1 MTAASVGTNRSGGP
15 ASFGDRLASAVR
27 ERSPLCVG
35 IDPHA
40 ATLAAWGL
48 GRDEQGLAAFGAALV
63 DAAAGRA
70 AIVKPQVAFFE
81 AAGVAGYRA
90 LDATIRRARDAGL
103 LVVADV
109 KRGDIGST
117 GDDYAL
123 AWVDRDGPFRADA
136 MTVSPYLGYG
146 SLAGTVDVARR
157 NAAGVFVLAATS
169 NPEARVLQTAVLAE
183 GPRAGRTVAAG
194 IVLDVADDNRTAAQ
208 RARVASGQR
217 PRDVADDDRTAAQ
230 RARDVADDDRT
241 GGEQAL
247 GDVGL
252 VLGATLDLADFGIDS
267 ESIGSAPVLAPGF
280 GAQGARIEDLRARYG
295 SRAEQV
301 LVNESR
307 GLLTDGPDG
316 VAALVQDRADRI
328 RAALGAAA

>member
-1 MTAASVGTNRSGGP
+1 MTAAIVDTPRSGGP
-15 ASFGDRLASAVR
+15 ASFGDRLASAMG

-48 GRDEQGLAAFGAALV
+48 ARDEQGLTAFGATLV

-109 KRGDIGST
+109 KRGDIGTT

-123 AWVDRDGPFRADA
+123 AWLDRDGPFAADA

-146 SLAGTVDVARR
+146 SLRGTIDVARR
-157 NAAGVFVLAATS
+157 NGAGVFVLAATS

-183 GPRAGRTVAAG
+183 GPRTGRTVAAG
-194 IVLDVADDNRTAAQ
+194 IVLDVADDNRS
-208 RARVASGQR
+208 VG
-217 PRDVADDDRTAAQ
+217 D
-230 RARDVADDDRT
+230 
-241 GGEQAL
+241 QAL

-252 VLGATLDLADFGIDS
+252 VLGATLHLDDFGIDADA
-267 ESIGSAPVLAPGF
+267 IGTAPVLAPGF
-280 GAQGARIEDLRARYG
+280 GAQGARIEDLRALYG
-295 SRAEQV
+295 ARAEQV
-301 LVNESR
+301 LVSESR

-316 VAALVQDRADRI
+316 AAALVADRADRI
-328 RAALGAAA
+328 RSALAAAA

>member
-1 MTAASVGTNRSGGP
+1 MATTRSGGP
-15 ASFGDRLASAVR
+15 ASFGDRLASAMG

-48 GRDEQGLAAFGAALV
+48 ARDEQGLTAFGATLV

-109 KRGDIGST
+109 KRGDIGTT

-123 AWVDRDGPFRADA
+123 AWLDRDGPFAADA

-146 SLAGTVDVARR
+146 SLRGTIDVARR
-157 NAAGVFVLAATS
+157 NGAGVFVLAATS

-183 GPRAGRTVAAG
+183 GPRTGRTVAAG
-194 IVLDVADDNRTAAQ
+194 IVLDVADDNRS
-208 RARVASGQR
+208 VG
-217 PRDVADDDRTAAQ
+217 D
-230 RARDVADDDRT
+230 
-241 GGEQAL
+241 QAL

-252 VLGATLDLADFGIDS
+252 VLGATLHLDDFGIDADA
-267 ESIGSAPVLAPGF
+267 IGTAPVLAPGF
-280 GAQGARIEDLRARYG
+280 GAQGARIEDLRALYG
-295 SRAEQV
+295 ARAEQV
-301 LVNESR
+301 LVSESR

-316 VAALVQDRADRI
+316 VTALVTDRADRI
-328 RAALGAAA
+328 RTALAAAA

>member
-1 MTAASVGTNRSGGP
+1 MASRS
-15 ASFGDRLASAVR
+15 A
-27 ERSPLCVG
+27 LCVG

-48 GRDEQGLAAFGAALV
+48 GRDEQGLTAFGATLV

-70 AIVKPQVAFFE
+70 AVVKPQIAFFE
-81 AAGVAGYRA
+81 AAGVPGYRA
-90 LDATIRRARDAGL
+90 LDATLRRARDAGL

-117 GDDYAL
+117 GDDYAE

-146 SLAGTVDVARR
+146 SLRGTIDTARA
-157 NAAGVFVLAATS
+157 NGAGVFVLAATS

-194 IVLDVADDNRTAAQ
+194 IVEDVADDNQSAA
-208 RARVASGQR
+208 
-217 PRDVADDDRTAAQ
+217 
-230 RARDVADDDRT
+230 
-241 GGEQAL
+241 EQPL

-252 VLGATLDLADFGIDS
+252 VLGATLDLDDFGISGDD
-267 ESIGSAPVLAPGF
+267 IGTAPVLAPGF
-280 GAQGARIEDLRARYG
+280 GAQGARIEDLRSLYGARAG
-295 SRAEQV
+295 QV

-307 GLLTDGPDG
+307 GLLVDGPDG
-316 VAALVQDRADRI
+316 VAALVADRADRI
-328 RAALGAAA
+328 AAALGAAA

>member
-1 MTAASVGTNRSGGP
+1 MVTP
-15 ASFGDRLASAVR
+15 FGVRLAAAIDARSA
-27 ERSPLCVG
+27 LCVG

-48 GRDEQGLAAFGAALV
+48 GRDEEGLTAFGATLV

-70 AIVKPQVAFFE
+70 AVVKPQVAFFE
-81 AAGVAGYRA
+81 AAGAAGFRA
-90 LDATIRRARDAGL
+90 LEATIRRARDAGL

-123 AWVDRDGPFRADA
+123 AWLDRDGPFAADA
-136 MTVSPYLGYG
+136 MTVSPYLGYA
-146 SLAGTVDVARR
+146 SLAGTIRVAR
-157 NAAGVFVLAATS
+157 AHGAGVFVLAATS
-169 NPEARVLQTAVLAE
+169 NPEARVLQTAVVAE

-194 IVLDVADDNRTAAQ
+194 IVVDVADENRTT
-208 RARVASGQR
+208 
-217 PRDVADDDRTAAQ
+217 AD
-230 RARDVADDDRT
+230 
-241 GGEQAL
+241 QAL

-252 VLGATLDLADFGIDS
+252 VLGATLDLDDFGITADD
-267 ESIGSAPVLAPGF
+267 IGAAPVLAPGF
-280 GAQGARIEDLRARYG
+280 GAQGARIGDLRGLYG

-307 GLLTDGPDG
+307 GLLVDGPDAVAG
-316 VAALVQDRADRI
+316 LVADRAERIARALAVAA
-328 RAALGAAA
+328 

>member
-1 MTAASVGTNRSGGP
+1 MTPARSGGP
-15 ASFGDRLASAVR
+15 TPFGVRLAAAIGSRSA
-27 ERSPLCVG
+27 LCVG

-48 GRDEQGLAAFGAALV
+48 GRDEAGLTAFGATLV

-70 AIVKPQVAFFE
+70 AVVKPQIAFFE
-81 AAGVAGYRA
+81 AAGVPGYRA

-123 AWVDRDGPFRADA
+123 AWLDRDGPFAADA

-146 SLAGTVDVARR
+146 SLAGTIAVARQ
-157 NAAGVFVLAATS
+157 NGAGVFVLAATS

-194 IVLDVADDNRTAAQ
+194 IVVDVADDNRTT
-208 RARVASGQR
+208 
-217 PRDVADDDRTAAQ
+217 AD
-230 RARDVADDDRT
+230 
-241 GGEQAL
+241 QAL

-252 VLGATLDLADFGIDS
+252 VLGATLDLDDFGITAD
-267 ESIGSAPVLAPGF
+267 EIGTAPVLAPGF
-280 GAQGARIEDLRARYG
+280 GAQGARIEDLRALYG

-307 GLLTDGPDG
+307 GLLGDGPDG
-316 VAALVQDRADRI
+316 VAALVADRADRI
-328 RAALGAAA
+328 RAALEPAA

>member
-1 MTAASVGTNRSGGP
+1 MTAASVATTRSGGP
-15 ASFGDRLASAVR
+15 ASFGDRLASAMG

-48 GRDEQGLAAFGAALV
+48 ARDEQGLTAFGATLV

-109 KRGDIGST
+109 KRGDIGTT

-123 AWVDRDGPFRADA
+123 AWLDRDGPFAADA

-146 SLAGTVDVARR
+146 SLRGTIDVARR
-157 NAAGVFVLAATS
+157 NGAGVFVLAATS

-183 GPRAGRTVAAG
+183 GPRTGRTVAAG
-194 IVLDVADDNRTAAQ
+194 IVLDVADDNRS
-208 RARVASGQR
+208 VG
-217 PRDVADDDRTAAQ
+217 D
-230 RARDVADDDRT
+230 
-241 GGEQAL
+241 QAL

-252 VLGATLDLADFGIDS
+252 VLGATLHLDDFGIDADT
-267 ESIGSAPVLAPGF
+267 IGTAPVLAPGF
-280 GAQGARIEDLRARYG
+280 GAQGARIEDLRALYG
-295 SRAEQV
+295 ARAEQV
-301 LVNESR
+301 LVSESR

-316 VAALVQDRADRI
+316 VAALVTERADRI
-328 RAALGAAA
+328 RTALAAAA

>member
-1 MTAASVGTNRSGGP
+1 MTAASVATTRSGGP
-15 ASFGDRLASAVR
+15 ASFGDRLASAMG

-48 GRDEQGLAAFGAALV
+48 ARDEQGLTAFGATLV

-109 KRGDIGST
+109 KRGDIGTT

-123 AWVDRDGPFRADA
+123 AWLDRDGPFAADA

-146 SLAGTVDVARR
+146 SLRGTIDVARR
-157 NAAGVFVLAATS
+157 NGAGVFVLAATS

-183 GPRAGRTVAAG
+183 GPRTGRTVAAG
-194 IVLDVADDNRTAAQ
+194 IVLDVADDNR
-208 RARVASGQR
+208 SLG
-217 PRDVADDDRTAAQ
+217 D
-230 RARDVADDDRT
+230 
-241 GGEQAL
+241 QAL

-252 VLGATLDLADFGIDS
+252 VLGATLHLDDFGIDADA
-267 ESIGSAPVLAPGF
+267 IGTAPVLAPGF
-280 GAQGARIEDLRARYG
+280 GAQGARIEDLRALYG
-295 SRAEQV
+295 ARAEQV
-301 LVNESR
+301 LVSESR

-316 VAALVQDRADRI
+316 VAALVTERADRI
-328 RAALGAAA
+328 RTALAAAA

>member
-1 MTAASVGTNRSGGP
+1 MTAASVGTTPTGGT
-15 ASFGDRLASAVR
+15 ASFGVRLAAAIGSRSA
-27 ERSPLCVG
+27 LCVG

-48 GRDEQGLAAFGAALV
+48 GRDEAGLTAFGATLV

-109 KRGDIGST
+109 KRGDIGTT

-123 AWVDRDGPFRADA
+123 AWLDRDGPFAADA

-146 SLAGTVDVARR
+146 SLAGTVSVARR
-157 NAAGVFVLAATS
+157 NGAGVFVLAATS

-183 GPRAGRTVAAG
+183 GRWAGHSVAAG
-194 IVLDVADDNRTAAQ
+194 IVLSVADDNRA
-208 RARVASGQR
+208 
-217 PRDVADDDRTAAQ
+217 
-230 RARDVADDDRT
+230 
-241 GGEQAL
+241 GGDQPL

-252 VLGATLDLADFGIDS
+252 VLGATLDLDDFGIDADA
-267 ESIGSAPVLAPGF
+267 IGTAPVLAPGF
-280 GAQGARIEDLRARYG
+280 GAQGARIEDLRALYG
-295 SRAEQV
+295 ARAEQV
-301 LVNESR
+301 LVSESR
-307 GLLTDGPDG
+307 GLLTGGPDG
-316 VAALVQDRADRI
+316 VAALVSERAERI

>member
-1 MTAASVGTNRSGGP
+1 MGSRS
-15 ASFGDRLASAVR
+15 A
-27 ERSPLCVG
+27 LCVG
-35 IDPHA
+35 IDPHV

-48 GRDEQGLAAFGAALV
+48 GRDEAGLTAFGRVLV

-70 AIVKPQVAFFE
+70 AVVKPQVAFFE

-109 KRGDIGST
+109 KRGDIGTT
-117 GDDYAL
+117 GDDYAT
-123 AWVDRDGPFRADA
+123 AWLDRDGPFAADA

-146 SLAGTVDVARR
+146 SLRGTLDVARA
-157 NAAGVFVLAATS
+157 NDAGVFVLAATS

-194 IVLDVADDNRTAAQ
+194 IVLDVADDNPGVDAT
-208 RARVASGQR
+208 
-217 PRDVADDDRTAAQ
+217 TI
-230 RARDVADDDRT
+230 
-241 GGEQAL
+241 

-252 VLGATLDLADFGIDS
+252 VLGATLDLTDFGITED
-267 ESIGSAPVLAPGF
+267 EIGSSPVLAPGF
-280 GAQGARIEDLRARYG
+280 GAQGARIEDLRALYG

-301 LVNESR
+301 LVSESR
-307 GLLTDGPDG
+307 GLLGDGPDG
-316 VAALVQDRADRI
+316 VAALVADRADRI
-328 RAALGAAA
+328 RAALATTGSAA

>member
-1 MTAASVGTNRSGGP
+1 VSDGRTGGP
-15 ASFGDRLASAVR
+15 ASFGVRLAAAVG

-48 GRDEQGLAAFGAALV
+48 GRDEQGLTAFGATLV

-70 AIVKPQVAFFE
+70 AIVKPQIAFFE
-81 AAGVAGYRA
+81 AAGVPGYRA
-90 LDATIRRARDAGL
+90 LDATLRRARDAGL

-123 AWVDRDGPFRADA
+123 AWLDRDGPFRADA

-157 NAAGVFVLAATS
+157 NGAGVFVLAATS

-183 GPRAGRTVAAG
+183 GPRAGRSVAAG
-194 IVLDVADDNRTAAQ
+194 IVLAVADDNRT
-208 RARVASGQR
+208 
-217 PRDVADDDRTAAQ
+217 
-230 RARDVADDDRT
+230 
-241 GGEQAL
+241 GGEQPL

-252 VLGATLDLADFGIDS
+252 VLGATLDLDDFGIDAGA
-267 ESIGSAPVLAPGF
+267 IGNAPVLAPGF

-295 SRAEQV
+295 ARAEQV

-316 VAALVQDRADRI
+316 VAALVQDRVDRI
-328 RAALGAAA
+328 HAALGAAA

>member
-1 MTAASVGTNRSGGP
+1 MTDRLDAADRSGGTEP
-15 ASFGDRLASAVR
+15 FGVRLAAAIGSRSA
-27 ERSPLCVG
+27 LCVG

-48 GRDEQGLAAFGAALV
+48 GRDEAGLTEFGRVLV

-70 AIVKPQVAFFE
+70 AVVKPQIAFFE
-81 AAGVAGYRA
+81 AAGVDGYRA

-123 AWVDRDGPFRADA
+123 AWLDRDGPFAADA

-157 NAAGVFVLAATS
+157 NGAGVFVLAATS

-183 GPRAGRTVAAG
+183 GPRAGRSVAAG
-194 IVLDVADDNRTAAQ
+194 IVLDVADDNPA
-208 RARVASGQR
+208 VG
-217 PRDVADDDRTAAQ
+217 D
-230 RARDVADDDRT
+230 
-241 GGEQAL
+241 QAI

-252 VLGATLDLADFGIDS
+252 VLGATLSLQDFGIGAD
-267 ESIGSAPVLAPGF
+267 EIGTSPILAPGF
-280 GAQGARIEDLRARYG
+280 GAQGARIEDLRSLYG

-301 LVNESR
+301 LVSESR

-316 VAALVQDRADRI
+316 VAALVTDRADRI
-328 RAALGAAA
+328 AAALAGAGA

>member
-1 MTAASVGTNRSGGP
+1 MSDGGTGGT
-15 ASFGDRLASAVR
+15 ASFGVRLASAIGS
-27 ERSPLCVG
+27 RSALCVG

-40 ATLAAWGL
+40 ATLAEWGL
-48 GRDEQGLAAFGAALV
+48 GRDEQGLTAFGATLV

-70 AIVKPQVAFFE
+70 AIVKPQIAFFE

-123 AWVDRDGPFRADA
+123 AWLDRDGPFAADA

-146 SLAGTVDVARR
+146 SLAGTVEVARR
-157 NAAGVFVLAATS
+157 NGAGVFVLAATS

-183 GPRAGRTVAAG
+183 GPRAGRSVAAG
-194 IVLDVADDNRTAAQ
+194 IVLDVADDNRSAAEQ

-217 PRDVADDDRTAAQ
+217 PRDVADDN
-230 RARDVADDDRT
+230 RA
-241 GGEQAL
+241 GGDQPL

-252 VLGATLDLADFGIDS
+252 VLGATLDLDDFGIDADT
-267 ESIGSAPVLAPGF
+267 IGTSPILAPGF
-280 GAQGARIEDLRARYG
+280 GAQGARIEDLRSLYG
-295 SRAEQV
+295 ARAEQV
-301 LVNESR
+301 LVSESR
-307 GLLTDGPDG
+307 GLLSDGPDG
-316 VAALVQDRADRI
+316 VAAVVADRADRI
-328 RAALGAAA
+328 RTALEAAA

>member
-1 MTAASVGTNRSGGP
+1 MATTRSGGP
-15 ASFGDRLASAVR
+15 ASFGDRLASAMG

-48 GRDEQGLAAFGAALV
+48 ARDEQGLTAFGATLV

-109 KRGDIGST
+109 KRGDIGTT

-123 AWVDRDGPFRADA
+123 AWLDRDGPFAADA

-146 SLAGTVDVARR
+146 SLRGTIDVARR
-157 NAAGVFVLAATS
+157 NGAGVFVLAATS

-183 GPRAGRTVAAG
+183 GPRTGRTVAAG
-194 IVLDVADDNRTAAQ
+194 IVLDVADDNRS
-208 RARVASGQR
+208 VG
-217 PRDVADDDRTAAQ
+217 D
-230 RARDVADDDRT
+230 
-241 GGEQAL
+241 QAL

-252 VLGATLDLADFGIDS
+252 VLGATLHLDDFGIDADA
-267 ESIGSAPVLAPGF
+267 IGTAPVLAPGF
-280 GAQGARIEDLRARYG
+280 GAQGARIEDLRALYG
-295 SRAEQV
+295 ARAEQV
-301 LVNESR
+301 LVSESR

-316 VAALVQDRADRI
+316 VSALVTERAHRI
-328 RAALGAAA
+328 RTALAAAA

>member
-1 MTAASVGTNRSGGP
+1 MTAASVATTRSGGP
-15 ASFGDRLASAVR
+15 ASFGDRLASAMG

-48 GRDEQGLAAFGAALV
+48 ARDEQGLTAFGATLV

-109 KRGDIGST
+109 KRGDIGTT

-123 AWVDRDGPFRADA
+123 AWLGRDGPFAADA

-146 SLAGTVDVARR
+146 SLRGTIDVARR
-157 NAAGVFVLAATS
+157 NGAGVFVLAATS

-183 GPRAGRTVAAG
+183 GPRTGRTVAAG
-194 IVLDVADDNRTAAQ
+194 IVLDVADDNRS
-208 RARVASGQR
+208 VG
-217 PRDVADDDRTAAQ
+217 D
-230 RARDVADDDRT
+230 
-241 GGEQAL
+241 QAL

-252 VLGATLDLADFGIDS
+252 VLGATLHLDDFGIDADA
-267 ESIGSAPVLAPGF
+267 IGTAPVLAPGF
-280 GAQGARIEDLRARYG
+280 GAQGARIEDLRALYG
-295 SRAEQV
+295 ARAEQV
-301 LVNESR
+301 LVSESR

-316 VAALVQDRADRI
+316 VTALVTDRADRI
-328 RAALGAAA
+328 RTALAAAA

>member
-1 MTAASVGTNRSGGP
+1 MSDGRSGGP
-15 ASFGDRLASAVR
+15 ASFGDRLASAMG

-40 ATLAAWGL
+40 TTLAAWGL
-48 GRDEQGLAAFGAALV
+48 GRDEQGLTAFGAALV

-70 AIVKPQVAFFE
+70 AIVKPQIAFFE

-90 LDATIRRARDAGL
+90 LDATIRRARDSGL

-109 KRGDIGST
+109 KRGDIGTT

-123 AWVDRDGPFRADA
+123 AWLDRDGPFAADA

-146 SLAGTVDVARR
+146 SLRGTIDVARR
-157 NAAGVFVLAATS
+157 NGAGVFVLAATS

-183 GPRAGRTVAAG
+183 GPRTGRTVAAG
-194 IVLDVADDNRTAAQ
+194 IVLDVADDNRS
-208 RARVASGQR
+208 VG
-217 PRDVADDDRTAAQ
+217 D
-230 RARDVADDDRT
+230 
-241 GGEQAL
+241 QAL
-247 GDVGL
+247 GDIGL
-252 VLGATLDLADFGIDS
+252 VLGATLHLDDFGIDADA
-267 ESIGSAPVLAPGF
+267 IGTAPVLAPGF
-280 GAQGARIEDLRARYG
+280 GAQGARIEDLRALYG

-301 LVNESR
+301 LVSESR

-316 VAALVQDRADRI
+316 VAALVADRADRI
-328 RAALGAAA
+328 VAALGAAA

>member
-1 MTAASVGTNRSGGP
+1 MSDGRSGGP
-15 ASFGDRLASAVR
+15 ASFGDRLASAVG

-40 ATLAAWGL
+40 TTLAAWGL
-48 GRDEQGLAAFGAALV
+48 GRDEQGLTAFGAALV

-70 AIVKPQVAFFE
+70 AIVKPQIAFFE

-109 KRGDIGST
+109 KRGDIGTT

-123 AWVDRDGPFRADA
+123 AWLDRDGPFAADA

-146 SLAGTVDVARR
+146 SLRGTIDVARR
-157 NAAGVFVLAATS
+157 NGAGVFVLAATS

-183 GPRAGRTVAAG
+183 GPRTGRTVAAG
-194 IVLDVADDNRTAAQ
+194 IVLDVADDNRS
-208 RARVASGQR
+208 VG
-217 PRDVADDDRTAAQ
+217 D
-230 RARDVADDDRT
+230 
-241 GGEQAL
+241 QAL

-252 VLGATLDLADFGIDS
+252 VLGATLQLDDFGIDADA
-267 ESIGSAPVLAPGF
+267 IGTAPVLAPGF
-280 GAQGARIEDLRARYG
+280 GAQGARIEDLRALYG

-301 LVNESR
+301 LVSESR

-316 VAALVQDRADRI
+316 VAALVADRADRI
-328 RAALGAAA
+328 VAALGAAA

>member
-1 MTAASVGTNRSGGP
+1 MDTPRSGGP
-15 ASFGDRLASAVR
+15 ASFGDRLASAMG

-48 GRDEQGLAAFGAALV
+48 ARDEQGLTAFGATLV

-109 KRGDIGST
+109 KRGDIGTT

-123 AWVDRDGPFRADA
+123 AWLDRDGPFAADA

-146 SLAGTVDVARR
+146 SLRGTIDVARR
-157 NAAGVFVLAATS
+157 NGAGVFVLAATS

-183 GPRAGRTVAAG
+183 GPRTGRTVAAG
-194 IVLDVADDNRTAAQ
+194 IVLDVADDNRS
-208 RARVASGQR
+208 VG
-217 PRDVADDDRTAAQ
+217 D
-230 RARDVADDDRT
+230 
-241 GGEQAL
+241 QAL

-252 VLGATLDLADFGIDS
+252 VLGATLHLDDFGIDADA
-267 ESIGSAPVLAPGF
+267 IGTAPVLAPGF
-280 GAQGARIEDLRARYG
+280 GAQGARIEDLRALYG
-295 SRAEQV
+295 ARAEQV
-301 LVNESR
+301 LVSESR
-307 GLLTDGPDG
+307 GLLTDGPDAA
-316 VAALVQDRADRI
+316 AALVADRADRI
-328 RAALGAAA
+328 RSALAAAA

>member
-1 MTAASVGTNRSGGP
+1 VSDGRSGGP
-15 ASFGDRLASAVR
+15 ASFGDRLASAMG

-40 ATLAAWGL
+40 TTLAAWGL
-48 GRDEQGLAAFGAALV
+48 GRDEQGLTAFGAALV

-70 AIVKPQVAFFE
+70 AIVKPQIAFFE

-109 KRGDIGST
+109 KRGDIGTT

-123 AWVDRDGPFRADA
+123 AWLDRDGPFAADA

-146 SLAGTVDVARR
+146 SLRGTIDVARR
-157 NAAGVFVLAATS
+157 NGAGVFVLAATS

-183 GPRAGRTVAAG
+183 GPRTGRTVAAG
-194 IVLDVADDNRTAAQ
+194 IVLDVADDNRS
-208 RARVASGQR
+208 VG
-217 PRDVADDDRTAAQ
+217 D
-230 RARDVADDDRT
+230 
-241 GGEQAL
+241 QAL

-252 VLGATLDLADFGIDS
+252 VLGATLHLDDFGIDADA
-267 ESIGSAPVLAPGF
+267 IGTAPVLAPGF
-280 GAQGARIEDLRARYG
+280 GAQGARIEDLRALYG

-301 LVNESR
+301 LVSESR

-316 VAALVQDRADRI
+316 VAALVADRADRI
-328 RAALGAAA
+328 VAALGAAA

>member
-1 MTAASVGTNRSGGP
+1 VTDTHPGGP
-15 ASFGDRLASAVR
+15 TPFGVRLAAAIGSRSA
-27 ERSPLCVG
+27 LCVG

-48 GRDEQGLAAFGAALV
+48 GRDEAGLTAFGAVLV

-81 AAGVAGYRA
+81 AAGVDGYRA

-123 AWVDRDGPFRADA
+123 AWIDRDGPFAADA

-146 SLAGTVDVARR
+146 SLSGTVAVARR
-157 NAAGVFVLAATS
+157 NGAGVFVLAATS

-183 GPRAGRTVAAG
+183 GPRAGRSVAAG
-194 IVLDVADDNRTAAQ
+194 IVLDVADDNRT
-208 RARVASGQR
+208 VGDE
-217 PRDVADDDRTAAQ
+217 PV
-230 RARDVADDDRT
+230 
-241 GGEQAL
+241 

-252 VLGATLDLADFGIDS
+252 VLGATLDLDDFGIGADD
-267 ESIGSAPVLAPGF
+267 IGSAPVLAPGF
-280 GAQGARIEDLRARYG
+280 GAQGARIEDLRALYG
-295 SRAEQV
+295 SRAGQV
-301 LVNESR
+301 LVSESR

-316 VAALVQDRADRI
+316 VTALVEDRAERI
-328 RAALGAAA
+328 RTALA

>member
-1 MTAASVGTNRSGGP
+1 MTAASVGTSQPGGTAP
-15 ASFGDRLASAVR
+15 FGVRLAAAIGSGSA
-27 ERSPLCVG
+27 LCVG

-48 GRDEQGLAAFGAALV
+48 GRDEAGLTAFGATLV

-70 AIVKPQVAFFE
+70 AIVKPQIAFFE

-109 KRGDIGST
+109 KRGDIGTT

-123 AWVDRDGPFRADA
+123 AWLDRDGPFAADA

-157 NAAGVFVLAATS
+157 NGAGVFVLAATS

-183 GPRAGRTVAAG
+183 GPWAGRSVAAG
-194 IVLDVADDNRTAAQ
+194 IVLDVADDNRA
-208 RARVASGQR
+208 
-217 PRDVADDDRTAAQ
+217 
-230 RARDVADDDRT
+230 
-241 GGEQAL
+241 GGDQPL

-252 VLGATLDLADFGIDS
+252 VLGATLDLDDFGIDADT
-267 ESIGSAPVLAPGF
+267 IGTAPVLAPGF
-280 GAQGARIEDLRARYG
+280 GAQGARIEDLRSLYG
-295 SRAEQV
+295 ARAEQV
-301 LVNESR
+301 LVSESR

-316 VAALVQDRADRI
+316 VAALVADRADRI

>member
-1 MTAASVGTNRSGGP
+1 MSSDRLPGGT
-15 ASFGDRLASAVR
+15 ASFGVRLAAAIGSRSA
-27 ERSPLCVG
+27 LCVG

-48 GRDEQGLAAFGAALV
+48 GRDEQGLTAFGATLV

-117 GDDYAL
+117 GDDYAF
-123 AWVDRDGPFRADA
+123 AWLDRDGPFAADA

-146 SLAGTVDVARR
+146 SLAGTIALARENR
-157 NAAGVFVLAATS
+157 AGVFVLAATS

-183 GPRAGRTVAAG
+183 GPWAGHSVAAG
-194 IVLDVADDNRTAAQ
+194 IVLDVADDNRT
-208 RARVASGQR
+208 
-217 PRDVADDDRTAAQ
+217 VADEDRTAAERTQ
-230 RARDVADDDRT
+230 DVTDDRA
-241 GGEQAL
+241 GSAQPL

-252 VLGATLDLADFGIDS
+252 VLGATLDLDDFGIAR
-267 ESIGSAPVLAPGF
+267 EAIGSAPVLAPGF
-280 GAQGARIEDLRARYG
+280 GAQGARIEDLGALYGTRAC
-295 SRAEQV
+295 QV
-301 LVNESR
+301 LVSESR

-316 VAALVQDRADRI
+316 VAALVADRADRI
-328 RAALGAAA
+328 RAASGAAA

>member
-1 MTAASVGTNRSGGP
+1 MGTDRTGGTVP
-15 ASFGDRLASAVR
+15 FGVRLAAAIGSRSA
-27 ERSPLCVG
+27 LCVG

-48 GRDEQGLAAFGAALV
+48 GRDEQGLTAFGATLV

-70 AIVKPQVAFFE
+70 AVVKPQIAFFE
-81 AAGVAGYRA
+81 AAGVAGFRA
-90 LDATIRRARDAGL
+90 LDATLRRARDAGL

-117 GDDYAL
+117 GDDYAE
-123 AWVDRDGPFRADA
+123 AWIDRDGPFRADA

-146 SLAGTVDVARR
+146 SLRGTVDLARA
-157 NAAGVFVLAATS
+157 NGAGVFVLAATS
-169 NPEARVLQTAVLAE
+169 NPEARVLQTAVLVE

-194 IVLDVADDNRTAAQ
+194 IVEDVADDNRSAGDA
-208 RARVASGQR
+208 
-217 PRDVADDDRTAAQ
+217 P
-230 RARDVADDDRT
+230 
-241 GGEQAL
+241 L

-252 VLGATLDLADFGIDS
+252 VLGATLDLGDFGISGDD
-267 ESIGSAPVLAPGF
+267 IGTAPVLAPGF
-280 GAQGARIEDLRARYG
+280 GAQGARIEDLRSLYG

-307 GLLTDGPDG
+307 GLLVDGPDG
-316 VAALVQDRADRI
+316 VAALVADRADRI
-328 RAALGAAA
+328 AAALGTAA

>member
-1 MTAASVGTNRSGGP
+1 VTDRLDAADRSGGP
-15 ASFGDRLASAVR
+15 EPFGVRLAAAIGSRSA
-27 ERSPLCVG
+27 LCVG

-48 GRDEQGLAAFGAALV
+48 GRDEAGLTEFGRVLV

-70 AIVKPQVAFFE
+70 AVVKPQIAFFE
-81 AAGVAGYRA
+81 AAGVDGYRA

-123 AWVDRDGPFRADA
+123 AWLDRDGPFAADA

-157 NAAGVFVLAATS
+157 NGAGVFVLAATS
-169 NPEARVLQTAVLAE
+169 NPDARVLQTAVLAE
-183 GPRAGRTVAAG
+183 GPRAGRSVAAG
-194 IVLDVADDNRTAAQ
+194 IVLDVADDNPA
-208 RARVASGQR
+208 VG
-217 PRDVADDDRTAAQ
+217 D
-230 RARDVADDDRT
+230 
-241 GGEQAL
+241 QAI

-252 VLGATLDLADFGIDS
+252 VLGATLSLQDFGIGAD
-267 ESIGSAPVLAPGF
+267 EIGTSPILAPGF
-280 GAQGARIEDLRARYG
+280 GAQGARIEDLRSLYG

-301 LVNESR
+301 LVSESR

-316 VAALVQDRADRI
+316 VASLVTDRADRI
-328 RAALGAAA
+328 AAALAGAGA

>member
-1 MTAASVGTNRSGGP
+1 MTAAGVATTRSGGP
-15 ASFGDRLASAVR
+15 ASFGDRLASAMG

-48 GRDEQGLAAFGAALV
+48 ARDEQGLTAFGATLV

-109 KRGDIGST
+109 KRGDIGTT

-123 AWVDRDGPFRADA
+123 AWLDRDGPFAADA

-146 SLAGTVDVARR
+146 SLRGTIDVARR
-157 NAAGVFVLAATS
+157 NGAGVFVLAATS

-183 GPRAGRTVAAG
+183 GPRTGRTVAAG
-194 IVLDVADDNRTAAQ
+194 IVLDVADDNRS
-208 RARVASGQR
+208 VG
-217 PRDVADDDRTAAQ
+217 D
-230 RARDVADDDRT
+230 
-241 GGEQAL
+241 QAL

-252 VLGATLDLADFGIDS
+252 VLGATLHLDDFGIDADA
-267 ESIGSAPVLAPGF
+267 IGTAPVLAPGF
-280 GAQGARIEDLRARYG
+280 GAQGARIEDLRALYG
-295 SRAEQV
+295 ARAEQV
-301 LVNESR
+301 LVSESR

-316 VAALVQDRADRI
+316 VAALVTERADRI
-328 RAALGAAA
+328 RTALAAAA

>member
-1 MTAASVGTNRSGGP
+1 MSEGHTGGP
-15 ASFGDRLASAVR
+15 ASFGDRLASAMR

-40 ATLAAWGL
+40 TTLAAWGL
-48 GRDEQGLAAFGAALV
+48 GRDEQGLTAFGAALV

-70 AIVKPQVAFFE
+70 AIVKPQIAFFE

-123 AWVDRDGPFRADA
+123 AWLDRDGPFAADA

-146 SLAGTVDVARR
+146 SLSGTVDVARR
-157 NAAGVFVLAATS
+157 NGAGVFVLAATS

-183 GPRAGRTVAAG
+183 GPRAGRSVAAG
-194 IVLDVADDNRTAAQ
+194 IVLDVADDNRAA
-208 RARVASGQR
+208 G
-217 PRDVADDDRTAAQ
+217 D
-230 RARDVADDDRT
+230 
-241 GGEQAL
+241 QAL

-252 VLGATLDLADFGIDS
+252 VLGATLHLDDFGIDADA
-267 ESIGSAPVLAPGF
+267 IGTAPVLAPGF
-280 GAQGARIEDLRARYG
+280 GAQGARIEDLRALYG
-295 SRAEQV
+295 ARAEQV
-301 LVNESR
+301 LVSESR

-316 VAALVQDRADRI
+316 VTALVSDRADRI

>member
-1 MTAASVGTNRSGGP
+1 MTAASVGTTRSGGP
-15 ASFGDRLASAVR
+15 ASFGDRLASAMG

-48 GRDEQGLAAFGAALV
+48 ARDEQGLTAFGATLV

-109 KRGDIGST
+109 KRGDIGTT

-123 AWVDRDGPFRADA
+123 AWLDRDGPFAADA

-146 SLAGTVDVARR
+146 SLRGTIDVARR
-157 NAAGVFVLAATS
+157 NGAGVFVLAATS

-183 GPRAGRTVAAG
+183 GPRTGRTVAAG
-194 IVLDVADDNRTAAQ
+194 IVLDVADDNRS
-208 RARVASGQR
+208 VG
-217 PRDVADDDRTAAQ
+217 D
-230 RARDVADDDRT
+230 
-241 GGEQAL
+241 QAL

-252 VLGATLDLADFGIDS
+252 VLGATLHLDDFGIDADA
-267 ESIGSAPVLAPGF
+267 IGTAPVLAPGF
-280 GAQGARIEDLRARYG
+280 GAQGARIEDLRALYG
-295 SRAEQV
+295 ARAEQV
-301 LVNESR
+301 LVSESR

-316 VAALVQDRADRI
+316 VTALVTDRADRI
-328 RAALGAAA
+328 RTALAAAA

>member
-1 MTAASVGTNRSGGP
+1 MATNRSGGP
-15 ASFGDRLASAVR
+15 ASFGDRLASAMG

-48 GRDEQGLAAFGAALV
+48 ARDEQGLTAFGATLV

-109 KRGDIGST
+109 KRGDIGTT

-123 AWVDRDGPFRADA
+123 AWLDRDGPFAADA

-146 SLAGTVDVARR
+146 SLRGTIDVARR
-157 NAAGVFVLAATS
+157 NGAGVFVLAATS

-183 GPRAGRTVAAG
+183 GPRTGRTVAAG
-194 IVLDVADDNRTAAQ
+194 IVLDVADDNRS
-208 RARVASGQR
+208 VG
-217 PRDVADDDRTAAQ
+217 D
-230 RARDVADDDRT
+230 
-241 GGEQAL
+241 QAL

-252 VLGATLDLADFGIDS
+252 VLGATLHLDDFGIDADA
-267 ESIGSAPVLAPGF
+267 IGTAPVLAPGF
-280 GAQGARIEDLRARYG
+280 GAQGARIEDLRALYG
-295 SRAEQV
+295 ARAEQV
-301 LVNESR
+301 LVSESR
-307 GLLTDGPDG
+307 GLLTGGPDG
-316 VAALVQDRADRI
+316 VAALVTDRADRI
-328 RAALGAAA
+328 RTALVAAA

>member
-1 MTAASVGTNRSGGP
+1 MTAASMATTRSGGP
-15 ASFGDRLASAVR
+15 ASFGDRLASAMG
-27 ERSPLCVG
+27 ERAPLCVG

-48 GRDEQGLAAFGAALV
+48 ARDEQGLTAFGATLV

-109 KRGDIGST
+109 KRGDIGTT

-123 AWVDRDGPFRADA
+123 AWLDRDGPFAADA

-146 SLAGTVDVARR
+146 SLRGTIDVARR
-157 NAAGVFVLAATS
+157 NGAGVFVLAATS

-183 GPRAGRTVAAG
+183 GPRTGRTVAAG
-194 IVLDVADDNRTAAQ
+194 IVLDVADDNRS
-208 RARVASGQR
+208 VG
-217 PRDVADDDRTAAQ
+217 D
-230 RARDVADDDRT
+230 
-241 GGEQAL
+241 QAL

-252 VLGATLDLADFGIDS
+252 VLGATLHLDDFGIDADA
-267 ESIGSAPVLAPGF
+267 IGTAPVLAPGF
-280 GAQGARIEDLRARYG
+280 GAQGARIEDLRALYG
-295 SRAEQV
+295 ARAEQV
-301 LVNESR
+301 LVSESR

-316 VAALVQDRADRI
+316 VTALVTDRADRI
-328 RAALGAAA
+328 RTALAAAA

>member
-1 MTAASVGTNRSGGP
+1 VTAASVGTSQPGGT
-15 ASFGDRLASAVR
+15 ASFGVRLAAAIGSRSA
-27 ERSPLCVG
+27 LCVG

-48 GRDEQGLAAFGAALV
+48 GRDEAGLTAFGATLV

-70 AIVKPQVAFFE
+70 AIVKPQIAFFE

-109 KRGDIGST
+109 KRGDIGTT

-123 AWVDRDGPFRADA
+123 AWLDRDGPFAADA

-146 SLAGTVDVARR
+146 SLAGTVEVARR
-157 NAAGVFVLAATS
+157 NGAGVFVLAATS

-183 GPRAGRTVAAG
+183 GPWAGRSVAAG
-194 IVLDVADDNRTAAQ
+194 IVLDVADDNRA
-208 RARVASGQR
+208 
-217 PRDVADDDRTAAQ
+217 
-230 RARDVADDDRT
+230 
-241 GGEQAL
+241 GGDQPL

-252 VLGATLDLADFGIDS
+252 VLGATLDLDDFGIDADT
-267 ESIGSAPVLAPGF
+267 IGSAPVLAPGF
-280 GAQGARIEDLRARYG
+280 GAQGARIEDLRSLYG
-295 SRAEQV
+295 ARAEQV
-301 LVNESR
+301 LVSESR
-307 GLLTDGPDG
+307 GLLTDGPGG
-316 VAALVQDRADRI
+316 VAALVADRADRI
-328 RAALGAAA
+328 RTALGAAA

>member
-1 MTAASVGTNRSGGP
+1 MTDRLDAADRSGGP
-15 ASFGDRLASAVR
+15 EPFGVRLAAAIGSRSA
-27 ERSPLCVG
+27 LCVG

-48 GRDEQGLAAFGAALV
+48 GRDEAGLTEFGRVLV

-70 AIVKPQVAFFE
+70 AVVKPQIAFFE
-81 AAGVAGYRA
+81 AAGVDGYRA

-123 AWVDRDGPFRADA
+123 AWLDRDGPFAADA

-157 NAAGVFVLAATS
+157 NGAGVFVLAATS
-169 NPEARVLQTAVLAE
+169 NPDARVLQTAVLAE
-183 GPRAGRTVAAG
+183 GPRAGRSVAAG
-194 IVLDVADDNRTAAQ
+194 IVLDVADDNPA
-208 RARVASGQR
+208 VG
-217 PRDVADDDRTAAQ
+217 D
-230 RARDVADDDRT
+230 
-241 GGEQAL
+241 QAI

-252 VLGATLDLADFGIDS
+252 VLGATLSLQDFGIGAD
-267 ESIGSAPVLAPGF
+267 EIGTSPILAPGF
-280 GAQGARIEDLRARYG
+280 GAQGARIEDLRSLYG

-301 LVNESR
+301 LVSESR

-316 VAALVQDRADRI
+316 VASLVTDRADRI
-328 RAALGAAA
+328 AAALAGAGA

>member
-1 MTAASVGTNRSGGP
+1 MTAASMATTRSGGP
-15 ASFGDRLASAVR
+15 ASFGDRLASAMG

-48 GRDEQGLAAFGAALV
+48 ARDEQGLTAFGATLV

-109 KRGDIGST
+109 KRGDIGTT

-123 AWVDRDGPFRADA
+123 AWLDRDGPFAADA

-146 SLAGTVDVARR
+146 SLRGTIDVARR
-157 NAAGVFVLAATS
+157 NGAGVFVLAATS

-183 GPRAGRTVAAG
+183 GPRTGRTVAAG
-194 IVLDVADDNRTAAQ
+194 IVLDVADDNRS
-208 RARVASGQR
+208 VG
-217 PRDVADDDRTAAQ
+217 D
-230 RARDVADDDRT
+230 
-241 GGEQAL
+241 QAL

-252 VLGATLDLADFGIDS
+252 VLGATLHLDDFGIGADA
-267 ESIGSAPVLAPGF
+267 IGTAPVLAPGF
-280 GAQGARIEDLRARYG
+280 GAQGARIEDLRALYG
-295 SRAEQV
+295 ARAEQV
-301 LVNESR
+301 LVSESR

-316 VAALVQDRADRI
+316 VAALVTERADRI
-328 RAALGAAA
+328 RTALAAAA

>member
-1 MTAASVGTNRSGGP
+1 VSTTTLTGGP
-15 ASFGDRLASAVR
+15 ASFGVRLASAIGS
-27 ERSPLCVG
+27 RSALCVG

-48 GRDEQGLAAFGAALV
+48 GRDEQGLTAFGATLV

-70 AIVKPQVAFFE
+70 AVVKPQIAFFE

-123 AWVDRDGPFRADA
+123 AWLDRDGPFAADA

-146 SLAGTVDVARR
+146 SLAGTVEVARR
-157 NAAGVFVLAATS
+157 NGAGVFVLAATS

-183 GPRAGRTVAAG
+183 GPRAGRSVAAG
-194 IVLDVADDNRTAAQ
+194 IVLDVADDNRA
-208 RARVASGQR
+208 
-217 PRDVADDDRTAAQ
+217 
-230 RARDVADDDRT
+230 
-241 GGEQAL
+241 GGDQPL

-252 VLGATLDLADFGIDS
+252 VLGATLDLDDFGIDADT
-267 ESIGSAPVLAPGF
+267 IGTSPILAPGF
-280 GAQGARIEDLRARYG
+280 GAQGARIEDLRALYG
-295 SRAEQV
+295 ARAEQV
-301 LVNESR
+301 LVSESR
-307 GLLTDGPDG
+307 GLLSDGPDG
-316 VAALVQDRADRI
+316 VAALVADRADRI

>member
-1 MTAASVGTNRSGGP
+1 MSAVARPGGAAP
-15 ASFGDRLASAVR
+15 FGVRLAAAIGSRSA
-27 ERSPLCVG
+27 LCVG

-48 GRDEQGLAAFGAALV
+48 GRDEQGLTSFGATLV

-70 AIVKPQVAFFE
+70 AVVKPQVAFFE

-117 GDDYAL
+117 GDDYAA
-123 AWVDRDGPFRADA
+123 AWIDRDGPFAADA

-146 SLAGTVDVARR
+146 SLRGTIDLARA
-157 NAAGVFVLAATS
+157 NGAGVFVLAATS
-169 NPEARVLQTAVLAE
+169 NPEARELQTAVLGE

-194 IVLDVADDNRTAAQ
+194 IVGDVADDNRAA
-208 RARVASGQR
+208 
-217 PRDVADDDRTAAQ
+217 
-230 RARDVADDDRT
+230 
-241 GGEQAL
+241 GEQSL

-252 VLGATLDLADFGIDS
+252 VLGATLELDDFGITGDD
-267 ESIGSAPVLAPGF
+267 IGTSPVLAPGF
-280 GAQGARIEDLRARYG
+280 GAQGARIEDLRALYG
-295 SRAEQV
+295 TRAEQV
-301 LVNESR
+301 LVSESR

-316 VAALVQDRADRI
+316 VAALVADRAARI
-328 RAALGAAA
+328 GRALGTAA

>member
-1 MTAASVGTNRSGGP
+1 MTAASVGTTRSGGP
-15 ASFGDRLASAVR
+15 ASFGDRLASAMR

-48 GRDEQGLAAFGAALV
+48 ARDERGLTTFGATLV

-81 AAGVAGYRA
+81 AAGVPGYRA

-109 KRGDIGST
+109 KRGDIGTT

-123 AWVDRDGPFRADA
+123 AWLDRDGPFAADA

-146 SLAGTVDVARR
+146 SLRGTIDVARR
-157 NAAGVFVLAATS
+157 NGAGVFVLAATS

-183 GPRAGRTVAAG
+183 GPRTGRTVAAG
-194 IVLDVADDNRTAAQ
+194 IVLDVADDNRS
-208 RARVASGQR
+208 VG
-217 PRDVADDDRTAAQ
+217 D
-230 RARDVADDDRT
+230 
-241 GGEQAL
+241 QAL

-252 VLGATLDLADFGIDS
+252 VLGATLHLDDFGIDADA
-267 ESIGSAPVLAPGF
+267 IGTAPVLAPGF
-280 GAQGARIEDLRARYG
+280 GAQGARIEDLRALYG

-301 LVNESR
+301 LVSESR

-316 VAALVQDRADRI
+316 VAALVADRADRI
-328 RAALGAAA
+328 RTALVAAA

>member
-1 MTAASVGTNRSGGP
+1 MTAASVATTRSGGP
-15 ASFGDRLASAVR
+15 ASFGDRLASAMG

-48 GRDEQGLAAFGAALV
+48 ARDEQGLTAFGATLV

-109 KRGDIGST
+109 KRGDIGTT

-123 AWVDRDGPFRADA
+123 AWLDRDGPFAADA

-146 SLAGTVDVARR
+146 SLRGTIDVARR
-157 NAAGVFVLAATS
+157 NGAGVFVLAATS

-183 GPRAGRTVAAG
+183 GPRTGRTVAAG
-194 IVLDVADDNRTAAQ
+194 IVLDVADDNRS
-208 RARVASGQR
+208 VG
-217 PRDVADDDRTAAQ
+217 D
-230 RARDVADDDRT
+230 
-241 GGEQAL
+241 QAL

-252 VLGATLDLADFGIDS
+252 VLGATLHLDDFGIDADA
-267 ESIGSAPVLAPGF
+267 IGTAPVLAPGF
-280 GAQGARIEDLRARYG
+280 GAQGARVEDLRALYG
-295 SRAEQV
+295 ARAEQV
-301 LVNESR
+301 LVTESR

-316 VAALVQDRADRI
+316 VAALVTDRADRI
-328 RAALGAAA
+328 RTALAAAA

>member
-1 MTAASVGTNRSGGP
+1 MPVGRGP
-15 ASFGDRLASAVR
+15 ASFGDRLASAMG

-48 GRDEQGLAAFGAALV
+48 ARDEQGLTAFGATLV
-63 DAAAGRA
+63 DAADGRA

-109 KRGDIGST
+109 KRGDIGTT

-123 AWVDRDGPFRADA
+123 AWLDRDGPFAADA

-146 SLAGTVDVARR
+146 SLRGTIDVARR
-157 NAAGVFVLAATS
+157 NGAGVFVLAATS

-183 GPRAGRTVAAG
+183 GPRTGRTVAAG
-194 IVLDVADDNRTAAQ
+194 IVLDVADDNRS
-208 RARVASGQR
+208 VG
-217 PRDVADDDRTAAQ
+217 D
-230 RARDVADDDRT
+230 
-241 GGEQAL
+241 QAL

-252 VLGATLDLADFGIDS
+252 VLGATLHLDDFGIDADA
-267 ESIGSAPVLAPGF
+267 IGSAPVLAPGF
-280 GAQGARIEDLRARYG
+280 GAQGARIEDLRALYG
-295 SRAEQV
+295 ARAEQV
-301 LVNESR
+301 LVSESR

-316 VAALVQDRADRI
+316 VAALVADRADRI
-328 RAALGAAA
+328 RTALAAAA

>member
-1 MTAASVGTNRSGGP
+1 MATTQLGGP
-15 ASFGDRLASAVR
+15 ASFGDRLASAMG

-48 GRDEQGLAAFGAALV
+48 ARDEQGLTAFGATLV

-109 KRGDIGST
+109 KRGDIGTT

-123 AWVDRDGPFRADA
+123 AWLDRDGPFAADA

-146 SLAGTVDVARR
+146 SLRGTIDVARR
-157 NAAGVFVLAATS
+157 NGAGVFVLAATS

-183 GPRAGRTVAAG
+183 GPRTGRTVAAG
-194 IVLDVADDNRTAAQ
+194 IVLDVADDNRS
-208 RARVASGQR
+208 VG
-217 PRDVADDDRTAAQ
+217 D
-230 RARDVADDDRT
+230 
-241 GGEQAL
+241 QAL

-252 VLGATLDLADFGIDS
+252 VLGATLHLDDFGIDADA
-267 ESIGSAPVLAPGF
+267 IGTAPVLAPGF
-280 GAQGARIEDLRARYG
+280 GAQGARIEDLRALYG
-295 SRAEQV
+295 ARAEQV
-301 LVNESR
+301 LVSESR

-316 VAALVQDRADRI
+316 VTALVTDRADRI
-328 RAALGAAA
+328 RTALAAAA